1 MKLTYYLLPHQT
13 DSACYSIRKQ
23 TKKAVIKEL
32 AEKLIDDKMNNS
44 SHWSTSYGETRYVKN
59 SPRGLGAVISTT
71 VFTIR
76 KVVIEYD
83 NNFDLMDQLIG
94 TEGGGEYVV
103 KEYKYTRG
111 EIFHFVKNWARK
123 GRESI

>member
-1 MKLTYYLLPHQT
+1 MKLTYYRLPHQT

-32 AEKLIDDKMNNS
+32 AKLLVEDKVNDS
-44 SHWSTSYGETRYVKN
+44 DHWRDSYGERVYYGT
-59 SPRGLGAVISTT
+59 GTSTEIY
-71 VFTIR
+71 TIW
-76 KVVIEYD
+76 KIVIEYD
-83 NNFDLMDQLIG
+83 SSFDLMDQLIG
-94 TEGGGEYVV
+94 TEGGGEYMV